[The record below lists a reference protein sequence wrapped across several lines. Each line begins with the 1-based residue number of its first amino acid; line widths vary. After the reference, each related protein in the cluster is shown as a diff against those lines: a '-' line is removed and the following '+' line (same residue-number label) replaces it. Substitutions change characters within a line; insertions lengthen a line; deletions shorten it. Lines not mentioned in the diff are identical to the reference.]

1 MKKECK
7 SKVKKVTKHLKK
19 DIKEAKKG
27 IREDKELAKAVKRK

>member
-1 MKKECK
+1 MKN